1 MKKLIIILT
10 ALMMAC
16 NIQAQEQKD
25 SIVYRY
31 IIAEPVGG
39 LFSGKCKLRIDDGMN
54 FARVRDD
61 NDKKITFKSCA
72 AALMFLTSQGW
83 ELVDTYTNISIKGGM
98 GMGGSGVSTYWILR
112 KPSTKEEVTKI
123 VDASLEEKQPLSKED
138 IYKMVQGK

>member
-61 NDKKITFKSCA
+61 NDKKITFKS
-72 AALMFLTSQGW
+72 S
-83 ELVDTYTNISIKGGM
+83 
-98 GMGGSGVSTYWILR
+98 
-112 KPSTKEEVTKI
+112 PSLDRFVHRSVNRRI
-123 VDASLEEKQPLSKED
+123 AFWRS
-138 IYKMVQGK
+138 

>member
-1 MKKLIIILT
+1 
-10 ALMMAC
+10 MAC

-72 AALMFLTSQGW
+72 AALMFPEPSYIYPPLKEVAFLPMKHQLFSS
-83 ELVDTYTNISIKGGM
+83 LPLLLK
-98 GMGGSGVSTYWILR
+98 VSVKSSMLKLR
-112 KPSTKEEVTKI
+112 YLPYPY
-123 VDASLEEKQPLSKED
+123 LLLC
-138 IYKMVQGK
+138 

>member
-1 MKKLIIILT
+1 MKRLIFIFVSFMLV
-10 ALMMAC
+10 C

-39 LFSGKCKLRIDDGMN
+39 NLTGKCKLRIDDGMN
-54 FARVRDD
+54 FQRVKDE

-83 ELVDTYTNISIKGGM
+83 EYVDSYTNASIKGGR
-98 GMGGSGVSTYWILR
+98 GMGGSGVSTYWIFR
-112 KPSTKEEVTKI
+112 KPSTKEEVMKI
-123 VDASLEEKQPLSKED
+123 VDSSLEEKQPISKEE
-138 IYKMVQGK
+138 IYRMVQGK